1 MVIKCT
7 SGLFCRTALSIFSN
21 GFILQPSF
29 PHRRDVLQAH
39 DPAIWGRFHQ
49 TSATGSRTPARTA
62 ETRRPIRAFPAPFF
76 RAGNLAF
83 RREASHDLAIM
94 SMPFTPP
101 YATEKAWALP
111 VRHPCCPYQTIHLG
125 RFTVGNPLHF
135 AETPLPA
142 LREDRLF
149 LPLIFRFTKEYFHKP
164 LFLRNRIDTRPM
176 LD

>member
-111 VRHPCCPYQTIHLG
+111 VRHPCCPYQTIRLG

>member
-1 MVIKCT
+1 M
-7 SGLFCRTALSIFSN
+7 SSSFS
-21 GFILQPSF
+21 LPF

-101 YATEKAWALP
+101 PRNREGLGFACPPSMLP
-111 VRHPCCPYQTIHLG
+111 VPFRPYSLG
-125 RFTVGNPLHF
+125 VSTVGNPLHF

>member
-1 MVIKCT
+1 M
-7 SGLFCRTALSIFSN
+7 SSSFS
-21 GFILQPSF
+21 LPF

>member
-1 MVIKCT
+1 M
-7 SGLFCRTALSIFSN
+7 SSSFS
-21 GFILQPSF
+21 LPF

-49 TSATGSRTPARTA
+49 TSATGSRTQARTA
-62 ETRRPIRAFPAPFF
+62 ETRRPIRAFPA
-76 RAGNLAF
+76 AF
-83 RREASHDLAIM
+83 
-94 SMPFTPP
+94 
-101 YATEKAWALP
+101 LP
-111 VRHPCCPYQTIHLG
+111 GGKTLPSDARHPMIWPSCLCHSLPPTQPRRPGLCLSAIHVARTIPAILLG

>member
-1 MVIKCT
+1 MG
-7 SGLFCRTALSIFSN
+7 SSFSLPFPI
-21 GFILQPSF
+21 GGMFFKHTTQPYGAVF
-29 PHRRDVLQAH
+29 
-39 DPAIWGRFHQ
+39 
-49 TSATGSRTPARTA
+49 
-62 ETRRPIRAFPAPFF
+62 TRPRQPAPGHRPVQRKTADPSEPFQRLF
-76 RAGNLAF
+76 SMPENLAF

>member
-1 MVIKCT
+1 MSSSFSLPFTIGGMFFKHTTQPYGAVFTRPRQPAPGHRPVQRKPADPSEPFQRLS
-7 SGLFCRTALSIFSN
+7 SGRETLPSDARHPMIWPSCLCHSLPPTQPRRPGLCLSAIHVARTI
-21 GFILQPSF
+21 
-29 PHRRDVLQAH
+29 
-39 DPAIWGRFHQ
+39 PAI
-49 TSATGSRTPARTA
+49 
-62 ETRRPIRAFPAPFF
+62 
-76 RAGNLAF
+76 L
-83 RREASHDLAIM
+83 
-94 SMPFTPP
+94 
-101 YATEKAWALP
+101 
-111 VRHPCCPYQTIHLG
+111 LG

>member
-62 ETRRPIRAFPAPFF
+62 ETRRPTRAFPAPFF

-111 VRHPCCPYQTIHLG
+111 VRHPCCPDHSGHTPWAFHCREPITFRRDASP
-125 RFTVGNPLHF
+125 RFTGRPPFSSPYFPLYKG
-135 AETPLPA
+135 
-142 LREDRLF
+142 
-149 LPLIFRFTKEYFHKP
+149 IFPQAPFSPKQ
-164 LFLRNRIDTRPM
+164 D
-176 LD
+176 

>member
-21 GFILQPSF
+21 EFILQPSF